1 MVLYDQACSTGKSL
15 EPWLLHLRCLLE
27 QRSWTPAR
35 PAKLSTETITL
46 RGKMKADVAYNVIC
60 QRAGIDVIFD
70 PSFEPRQ
77 MWLEFNGPT
86 LREALEIVRLQS
98 RAVWRAVAPHTI
110 AVIPVPP
117 QKIEYR

>member
-1 MVLYDQACSTGKSL
+1 MSTGTVELDPS
-15 EPWLLHLRCLLE
+15 
-27 QRSWTPAR
+27 AA
-35 PAKLSTETITL
+35 AKLSTETITL